1 MCVHVERVL
10 NGFGLNVARIFEQK
24 LQLYFGFKSVI
35 LQMSEALIKARRKS
49 TSVKL
54 PVLYSNVRKKPVKA
68 HARAAHTA
76 VLFCNWHGVPLT
88 CERYLRI
95 ILISSVLYQEIQ

>member
-1 MCVHVERVL
+1 MRVHVERVL
-10 NGFGLNVARIFEQK
+10 NGFRLNVARIFEQK
-24 LQLYFGFKSVI
+24 LQLYFGFKSVT

-54 PVLYSNVRKKPVKA
+54 PVLYSNIRENPVKA

-76 VLFCNWHGVPLT
+76 VLFCNCHGVSRT
-88 CERYLRI
+88 CERYLPI